1 VLKRFNENFIEKLDT
16 RWASG
21 QKYLKGSCA
30 NCGSTENI
38 EIHHV
43 RALHKRGAIIKKV
56 YIAVMMS

>member
-1 VLKRFNENFIEKLDT
+1 MKISLKKFVT

-21 QKYLKGSCA
+21 RKYLKGSWA

-43 RALHKRGAIIKKV
+43 RALHKRGFMTKKD
-56 YIAVMMS
+56 YISVMMS